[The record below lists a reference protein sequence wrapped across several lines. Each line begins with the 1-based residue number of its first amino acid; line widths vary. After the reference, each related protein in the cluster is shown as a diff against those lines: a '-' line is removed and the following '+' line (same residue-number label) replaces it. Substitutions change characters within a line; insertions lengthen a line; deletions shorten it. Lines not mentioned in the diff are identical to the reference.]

1 MIENPM
7 VSGQG
12 YEESYVAPVG
22 RCEECNDLV
31 FQGYEGLLF
40 VDQLFCCTS
49 CLENH
54 LKKSGAIQEI

>member
-22 RCEECNDLV
+22 RCEECN
-31 FQGYEGLLF
+31 
-40 VDQLFCCTS
+40 
-49 CLENH
+49 
-54 LKKSGAIQEI
+54 KKYKKDHSHKWP